1 MRRDERAHRVDV
13 GRDEVMR
20 HDAREEV
27 EPERGHRGQH
37 RALAGDRGRQ
47 DVVEGRDPIGR
58 HDEQVVADGVQVADL
73 AAVEEL
79 DSLEVRLGQRGWHR
93 VRRERSDR

>member
-1 MRRDERAHRVDV
+1 MPARKSNQNADIAVSTAPLPGIGV
-13 GRDEVMR
+13 GRMWSKAEI
-20 HDAREEV
+20 A
-27 EPERGHRGQH
+27 
-37 RALAGDRGRQ
+37 
-47 DVVEGRDPIGR
+47 IGR
-58 HDEQVVADGVQVADL
+58 HDEQVVADGVEVADL